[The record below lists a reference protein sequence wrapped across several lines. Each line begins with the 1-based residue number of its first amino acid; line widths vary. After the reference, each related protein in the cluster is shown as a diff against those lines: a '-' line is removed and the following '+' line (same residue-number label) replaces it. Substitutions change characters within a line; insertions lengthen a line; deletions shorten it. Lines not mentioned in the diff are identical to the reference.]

1 MTFVALYLAKGAPRY
16 VAQTNELAKAVYV
29 GLTKTHHST
38 RVNAFP
44 FSFLIGI
51 RILHNF
57 ETDPK
62 LN

>member
-1 MTFVALYLAKGAPRY
+1 MPFVALYLVKEAPRY
-16 VAQTNELAKAVYV
+16 LAQTNELAKAVYS

-57 ETDPK
+57 ETVP
-62 LN
+62 